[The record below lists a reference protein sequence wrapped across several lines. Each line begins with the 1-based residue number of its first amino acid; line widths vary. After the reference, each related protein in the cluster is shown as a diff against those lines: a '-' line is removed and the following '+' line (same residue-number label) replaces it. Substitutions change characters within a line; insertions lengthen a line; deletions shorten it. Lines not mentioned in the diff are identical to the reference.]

1 MARSIVDSG
10 GYVIDINGQEVEL
23 RKLTLGHLET
33 LEREYGSLDKAL
45 GSMKGIIHAI
55 YLAAKRGGFEG
66 KQSDVADAIEFDQ
79 IHGIV
84 GAIANQASLTLT
96 PEESKIIGDLVA
108 AALLADEN
116 EDAVASIESIAK
128 NTNPFLSVL
137 RIALSPL
144 RELWGKLR
152 GPTGRSRLRP
162 ASCM

>member
-10 GYVIDINGQEVEL
+10 GYIININGQEVEL

-55 YLAAKRGGFEG
+55 YLAAKRGGFQG

-84 GAIANQASLTLT
+84 GAIASQASLTLT

-128 NTNPFLSVL
+128 KHESVL
-137 RIALSPL
+137 VSIKNRAESLS
-144 RELWGKLR
+144 RVVGETQGANR
-152 GPTGRSRLRP
+152 
-162 ASCM
+162 

>member
-84 GAIANQASLTLT
+84 AAIANQASLTLT

-128 NTNPFLSVL
+128 KHESVL
-137 RIALSPL
+137 VSIKNRAESLS
-144 RELWGKLR
+144 RVVGETQGANR
-152 GPTGRSRLRP
+152 
-162 ASCM
+162 

>member
-1 MARSIVDSG
+1 MARGIVDSG
-10 GYVIDINGQEVEL
+10 GYIIDINGQEVEL

-33 LEREYGSLDKAL
+33 LEKEYGSLDKAL

-96 PEESKIIGDLVA
+96 PDESKIIGDLVA

-128 NTNPFLSVL
+128 KHESVL
-137 RIALSPL
+137 VSIKNRAESLARVL
-144 RELWGKLR
+144 GETQGGNR
-152 GPTGRSRLRP
+152 
-162 ASCM
+162 

>member
-45 GSMKGIIHAI
+45 SSMKGIIHAI

-84 GAIANQASLTLT
+84 AAIANQASLTLT

-128 NTNPFLSVL
+128 KHESVL
-137 RIALSPL
+137 VSIKNRAESLARVL
-144 RELWGKLR
+144 GETQGANR
-152 GPTGRSRLRP
+152 
-162 ASCM
+162 

>member
-10 GYVIDINGQEVEL
+10 GYIININGQEVEL

-84 GAIANQASLTLT
+84 GAIASQASLTLT

-128 NTNPFLSVL
+128 KHESVL
-137 RIALSPL
+137 VSIKNRAESLE
-144 RELWGKLR
+144 RVMGETQGANR
-152 GPTGRSRLRP
+152 
-162 ASCM
+162 

>member
-10 GYVIDINGQEVEL
+10 GYIININGQEVEL

-84 GAIANQASLTLT
+84 GAIASQASLTLT

-128 NTNPFLSVL
+128 KHESVL
-137 RIALSPL
+137 VSIKNRAESLA
-144 RELWGKLR
+144 RVVGETQGANR
-152 GPTGRSRLRP
+152 
-162 ASCM
+162 

>member
-1 MARSIVDSG
+1 MARGIVDSG
-10 GYVIDINGQEVEL
+10 GYTIDINGQEVEL

-33 LEREYGSLDKAL
+33 LEKEYGSLDKAL

-55 YLAAKRGGFEG
+55 YLAAKRGGFQG

-79 IHGIV
+79 IHSIV
-84 GAIANQASLTLT
+84 GAIASQASLTLT

-128 NTNPFLSVL
+128 KHESVL
-137 RIALSPL
+137 VSIKNRAESLA
-144 RELWGKLR
+144 RVMGETQGANR
-152 GPTGRSRLRP
+152 
-162 ASCM
+162 

>member
-10 GYVIDINGQEVEL
+10 GYIININGQEVEL

-84 GAIANQASLTLT
+84 GAIASQASLTLT

-108 AALLADEN
+108 AALLAHEN

-128 NTNPFLSVL
+128 KHESVL
-137 RIALSPL
+137 VSIKNRAESLA
-144 RELWGKLR
+144 RVVGETQGANR
-152 GPTGRSRLRP
+152 
-162 ASCM
+162 

>member
-10 GYVIDINGQEVEL
+10 GYIININGQEVEL

-84 GAIANQASLTLT
+84 GAIASQASLTLT

-128 NTNPFLSVL
+128 KHESVL
-137 RIALSPL
+137 VSIKNRAESLS
-144 RELWGKLR
+144 RVVGETQGANR
-152 GPTGRSRLRP
+152 
-162 ASCM
+162 

>member
-128 NTNPFLSVL
+128 KHESVL
-137 RIALSPL
+137 VSIKNRAESLA
-144 RELWGKLR
+144 RVVGETQGANR
-152 GPTGRSRLRP
+152 
-162 ASCM
+162 

>member
-10 GYVIDINGQEVEL
+10 GYIININGQEVEL

-108 AALLADEN
+108 AALLVDEN

-128 NTNPFLSVL
+128 KHESVL
-137 RIALSPL
+137 VSIKNRAESLARVL
-144 RELWGKLR
+144 GETQGANR
-152 GPTGRSRLRP
+152 
-162 ASCM
+162 

>member
-10 GYVIDINGQEVEL
+10 GYVININGQEVEL

-55 YLAAKRGGFEG
+55 YLAAKRGGFQG

-84 GAIANQASLTLT
+84 GAIASQASLTLT

-108 AALLADEN
+108 AALLAHEN

-128 NTNPFLSVL
+128 KHESVL
-137 RIALSPL
+137 VSIKNRAESLA
-144 RELWGKLR
+144 RVVGETQGANR
-152 GPTGRSRLRP
+152 
-162 ASCM
+162 

>member
-10 GYVIDINGQEVEL
+10 GYIININGQEVEL

-128 NTNPFLSVL
+128 KHESVL
-137 RIALSPL
+137 VSIKNRAESLA
-144 RELWGKLR
+144 RVVGETQGANR
-152 GPTGRSRLRP
+152 
-162 ASCM
+162 

>member
-79 IHGIV
+79 IHSIV

-128 NTNPFLSVL
+128 KHESVL
-137 RIALSPL
+137 VSIKNRAESLA
-144 RELWGKLR
+144 RVVGETQGANR
-152 GPTGRSRLRP
+152 
-162 ASCM
+162 

>member
-55 YLAAKRGGFEG
+55 YLAAKRGGFQG

-84 GAIANQASLTLT
+84 GAIASQASLTLT

-108 AALLADEN
+108 AALLAHEN

-128 NTNPFLSVL
+128 KHESVL
-137 RIALSPL
+137 VSIKNRAESLA
-144 RELWGKLR
+144 RVVGETQGANR
-152 GPTGRSRLRP
+152 
-162 ASCM
+162 

>member
-84 GAIANQASLTLT
+84 AAIASQASLTLT

-128 NTNPFLSVL
+128 KHESVL
-137 RIALSPL
+137 VSIKNRAESLA
-144 RELWGKLR
+144 RVVGETQGANR
-152 GPTGRSRLRP
+152 
-162 ASCM
+162 

>member
-10 GYVIDINGQEVEL
+10 GYVININGQEVEL

-55 YLAAKRGGFEG
+55 YLAAKRGGFQG

-84 GAIANQASLTLT
+84 GAIASQASLTLT

-108 AALLADEN
+108 AALLAHEN

-128 NTNPFLSVL
+128 KHESVL
-137 RIALSPL
+137 VSIKNRAESLA
-144 RELWGKLR
+144 RVVGETQGA
-152 GPTGRSRLRP
+152 SR
-162 ASCM
+162 

>member
-55 YLAAKRGGFEG
+55 YLAAKRGGFQG

-79 IHGIV
+79 IHSIV
-84 GAIANQASLTLT
+84 GAIASQASLTLT

-108 AALLADEN
+108 AALLVDEN

-128 NTNPFLSVL
+128 KHESVL
-137 RIALSPL
+137 VSIKNRAESLS
-144 RELWGKLR
+144 RVVGETQGANR
-152 GPTGRSRLRP
+152 
-162 ASCM
+162 

>member
-10 GYVIDINGQEVEL
+10 GYIININGQEVEL

-79 IHGIV
+79 IHSIV
-84 GAIANQASLTLT
+84 GAIASQASLTLT

-108 AALLADEN
+108 AALLVDEN

-128 NTNPFLSVL
+128 KHESVL
-137 RIALSPL
+137 VSIKNRAESLARVL
-144 RELWGKLR
+144 GETQGANR
-152 GPTGRSRLRP
+152 
-162 ASCM
+162 

>member
-1 MARSIVDSG
+1 MARGIVDSG
-10 GYVIDINGQEVEL
+10 GYIIDINGQEVEL

-33 LEREYGSLDKAL
+33 LEKEYGSLDKAL

-84 GAIANQASLTLT
+84 GAIASQASLTLT

-128 NTNPFLSVL
+128 KHESVL
-137 RIALSPL
+137 VSIKNRAESLA
-144 RELWGKLR
+144 RVVGETQGANR
-152 GPTGRSRLRP
+152 
-162 ASCM
+162 

>member
-10 GYVIDINGQEVEL
+10 GYIIDINGQEVEL

-55 YLAAKRGGFEG
+55 YLAAKRGGFQG

-79 IHGIV
+79 IHSIV
-84 GAIANQASLTLT
+84 GAIASQASLTLT

-108 AALLADEN
+108 AALLVDEN

-128 NTNPFLSVL
+128 KHESVL
-137 RIALSPL
+137 VSIKNRAESLARVL
-144 RELWGKLR
+144 GETQGANR
-152 GPTGRSRLRP
+152 
-162 ASCM
+162 

>member
-10 GYVIDINGQEVEL
+10 GYIININGQEVEL

-66 KQSDVADAIEFDQ
+66 EQRDVADAIEFDQ

-84 GAIANQASLTLT
+84 AAIASQASLTLT

-128 NTNPFLSVL
+128 KHESVL
-137 RIALSPL
+137 VSIKNRAESLE
-144 RELWGKLR
+144 RVMGETQGANR
-152 GPTGRSRLRP
+152 
-162 ASCM
+162 

>member
-10 GYVIDINGQEVEL
+10 GYIININGQEVEL

-79 IHGIV
+79 IHSIV
-84 GAIANQASLTLT
+84 AAIASQASLTLT

-108 AALLADEN
+108 AALLVDEN

-128 NTNPFLSVL
+128 KHESVL
-137 RIALSPL
+137 VSIKNRAESLS
-144 RELWGKLR
+144 RVVGETQGANR
-152 GPTGRSRLRP
+152 
-162 ASCM
+162 

>member
-33 LEREYGSLDKAL
+33 LEREYGRLDKAL
-45 GSMKGIIHAI
+45 SFMKGIIYAI

-128 NTNPFLSVL
+128 KHESVL
-137 RIALSPL
+137 VSIKNRAESLARVVGETQEI
-144 RELWGKLR
+144 
-152 GPTGRSRLRP
+152 GR
-162 ASCM
+162 AHV

>member
-10 GYVIDINGQEVEL
+10 GYIININGQEVEL

-79 IHGIV
+79 IHSIV
-84 GAIANQASLTLT
+84 GAIASQASLTLT

-128 NTNPFLSVL
+128 KHESVL
-137 RIALSPL
+137 VSIKNRAESLA
-144 RELWGKLR
+144 RVVGETQGANR
-152 GPTGRSRLRP
+152 
-162 ASCM
+162 

>member
-79 IHGIV
+79 IHSIV
-84 GAIANQASLTLT
+84 GAIASQASLTLT

-128 NTNPFLSVL
+128 KHESVL
-137 RIALSPL
+137 VSIKNRAESLA
-144 RELWGKLR
+144 RVVGETQGANR
-152 GPTGRSRLRP
+152 
-162 ASCM
+162 

>member
-1 MARSIVDSG
+1 MARGIVDSG
-10 GYVIDINGQEVEL
+10 GYTIDINGQEVEL

-33 LEREYGSLDKAL
+33 LEKEYGSLDKAL

-55 YLAAKRGGFEG
+55 YLAAKRGGFQG

-84 GAIANQASLTLT
+84 GAIASQASLTLT

-128 NTNPFLSVL
+128 KHESVL
-137 RIALSPL
+137 VSIKNRAESLA
-144 RELWGKLR
+144 RVMGETQGANR
-152 GPTGRSRLRP
+152 
-162 ASCM
+162 

>member
-10 GYVIDINGQEVEL
+10 GYIININGQEVEL

-108 AALLADEN
+108 AALLVDEN

-128 NTNPFLSVL
+128 KHESVL
-137 RIALSPL
+137 VSIKNRAESLA
-144 RELWGKLR
+144 RVVGETQGANR
-152 GPTGRSRLRP
+152 
-162 ASCM
+162 

>member
-10 GYVIDINGQEVEL
+10 GYIININGQEVEL

-96 PEESKIIGDLVA
+96 SEESKIIGDLVA

-128 NTNPFLSVL
+128 KHESVL
-137 RIALSPL
+137 VSIKNRAESLA
-144 RELWGKLR
+144 RVVGETQGANR
-152 GPTGRSRLRP
+152 
-162 ASCM
+162 

>member
-10 GYVIDINGQEVEL
+10 GYTIDINGQEVEL

-33 LEREYGSLDKAL
+33 LEKEYGSLDKAL

-55 YLAAKRGGFEG
+55 YLAAKRGGFQG

-84 GAIANQASLTLT
+84 GAIASQASLTLT

-128 NTNPFLSVL
+128 KHESVL
-137 RIALSPL
+137 VSIKNRAESLA
-144 RELWGKLR
+144 RVMGETQGANR
-152 GPTGRSRLRP
+152 
-162 ASCM
+162 

>member
-128 NTNPFLSVL
+128 KHESVL
-137 RIALSPL
+137 VSIKNRAESLARVL
-144 RELWGKLR
+144 GETQGANR
-152 GPTGRSRLRP
+152 
-162 ASCM
+162 

>member
-10 GYVIDINGQEVEL
+10 GYIININGQEVEL

-84 GAIANQASLTLT
+84 GAIASQASLTLT

-116 EDAVASIESIAK
+116 EDAVASIESIAQK
-128 NTNPFLSVL
+128 HESVL
-137 RIALSPL
+137 VSIKNRAESLA
-144 RELWGKLR
+144 RVVGETQGANR
-152 GPTGRSRLRP
+152 
-162 ASCM
+162 